1 MLENIRQ
8 LETSAAFGRPLQLT
22 GQEVWSYKAP
32 PCDLQASFS
41 VSHPSLVRGWNP
53 RAARTRVE
61 TNGLADLSSPTSA

>member
-8 LETSAAFGRPLQLT
+8 LETLAAFGRPLPLI

-41 VSHPSLVRGWNP
+41 VSHTSLVRGWNP
-53 RAARTRVE
+53 QAARARVA
-61 TNGLADLSSPTSA
+61 TNWMTDLTLHGSS

>member
-8 LETSAAFGRPLQLT
+8 LETLAAFGRPLPLI

-53 RAARTRVE
+53 QAARARVE
-61 TNGLADLSSPTSA
+61 THGLADLSSPTSA